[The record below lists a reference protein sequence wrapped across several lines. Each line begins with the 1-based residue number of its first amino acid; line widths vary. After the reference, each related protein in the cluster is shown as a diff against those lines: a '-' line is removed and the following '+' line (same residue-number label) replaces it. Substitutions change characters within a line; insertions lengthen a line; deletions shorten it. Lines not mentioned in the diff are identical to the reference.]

1 MTAEEAASPAGGAGT
16 HFLFRR
22 HTQLFAVSVADVA
35 EVIEVPAKT
44 RVPATASVVD
54 GVINHHGDIL
64 PVLHINTLLEIAG
77 DAAPTSE
84 KEVVGFIVGEGEGR
98 MVVPIDATLGLVQLP
113 AEGDEGEGLIR
124 RTVVVEDQAIA
135 VLDVNRMME
144 TVETTVTAGWGT
156 TTITAER

>member
-1 MTAEEAASPAGGAGT
+1 MTTDEISSPEGAAET

-44 RVPATASVVD
+44 RVPATASVVG

-64 PVLHINTLLEIAG
+64 PVLHINTLLEIDD
-77 DAAPTSE
+77 DAPYASN
-84 KEVVGFIVGEGEGR
+84 KEAIGFIVGEGEGR
-98 MVVPIDATLGLVQLP
+98 MVVPIDATLGLVLLP

-124 RTVVVEDQAIA
+124 KTIVVEDQAIA
-135 VLDVNRMME
+135 VLDVNHMME
-144 TVETTVTAGWGT
+144 TVDTAVTAGWGT
-156 TTITAER
+156 TAIAAKQ